1 MQVKNKPRK
10 IGKKMDSSKKK
21 KAGKSE
27 NTVLINFCVP
37 PAFKKKFKITA
48 AELEMSQ
55 SALLQKI
62 FEEWEQKQ
70 K

>member
-1 MQVKNKPRK
+1 M
-10 IGKKMDSSKKK
+10 GKKMDSFKKQ

-37 PAFKKKFKITA
+37 PAFKKRFKITA

-55 SALLQKI
+55 SALLQKV
-62 FEEWEQKQ
+62 FEEWEKSVNEHNQ
-70 K
+70 